1 MTTSENSEGMHSR
14 DEILAGEYVL
24 GVLPFEKRREVE
36 RRMQDD
42 RVFAQLV
49 HRWESEFSDFNV
61 DYEEQAPSAAI
72 LARIEERL
80 FGSKTSNANGS
91 LWSSASF
98 WRWIS
103 VATSAAAVA
112 AIVYAAFPE
121 KWQGTAQLV
130 AELST
135 TDSQVNLLA
144 SYDAET
150 GRMHIIPVATGKA
163 DEKSLE
169 LWLVM
174 DGGKTRSLGVFQP
187 GTNGDLIIPADMRN
201 NISEGTTFA
210 ISVEPFGGSPTGQA
224 TGPVIA
230 IGTARRQL

>member
-1 MTTSENSEGMHSR
+1 MTTGEQSDGMHSR
-14 DEILAGEYVL
+14 DEVLAGEYVL
-24 GVLPFEKRREVE
+24 GVLPIEKRHEVE
-36 RRMQDD
+36 RRLQDD
-42 RVFAQLV
+42 KAFAQLV
-49 HRWESEFSDFNV
+49 QRWEMEFSDFNA
-61 DYEEQAPSAAI
+61 DYEEQMPGATV

-80 FGSKTSNANGS
+80 FGRRDIHANGS

-103 VATSAAAVA
+103 VATSATAVA
-112 AIVYAAFPE
+112 AVVYAAFPDR
-121 KWQGTAQLV
+121 WQGTTPLV
-130 AELST
+130 AELAT

-144 SYDAET
+144 SYDAES
-150 GRMHIIPVATGKA
+150 GRMRIVPVATGKI

-187 GTNGDLIIPADMRN
+187 GANGDLIIPADMRG
-201 NISEGTTFA
+201 NIGEGTTFA

-230 IGTARRQL
+230 VGTARHL

>member
-1 MTTSENSEGMHSR
+1 MTTGEQSGGKHSR
-14 DEILAGEYVL
+14 DDILAGEYVL
-24 GVLPFEKRREVE
+24 GVLPLEKRRELE

-42 RVFAQLV
+42 SAFAQLV
-49 HRWESEFSDFNV
+49 QRWEAEFSDFNA
-61 DYEEQAPSAAI
+61 DYEEHVPSATV
-72 LARIEERL
+72 LERIEQRL
-80 FGSKTSNANGS
+80 FGSKAVNTNGS
-91 LWSSASF
+91 LWNSASL

-103 VATSAAAVA
+103 VATSATAVA
-112 AIVYAAFPE
+112 AVVYAAFPE
-121 KWQGTAQLV
+121 KRQGTAPLV
-130 AELST
+130 AELAT

-144 SYDAET
+144 SYDAES
-150 GRMHIIPVATGKA
+150 GRMRIVPVATGKT

-201 NISEGTTFA
+201 SITEGTTFA

-230 IGTARRQL
+230 VGTARWG

>member
-1 MTTSENSEGMHSR
+1 MTTGDHSGGMHSR

-24 GVLPFEKRREVE
+24 GVLPLEKRREVE
-36 RRMQDD
+36 QRIQGD

-49 HRWESEFSDFNV
+49 QRWETEFSDFNA
-61 DYEEQAPSAAI
+61 DYQDETPSAAI
-72 LARIEERL
+72 LARIQERL
-80 FGSKTSNANGS
+80 FGSRAVNTNGT
-91 LWSSASF
+91 LWNSASF

-103 VATSAAAVA
+103 VATSATAVA
-112 AIVYAAFPE
+112 AVVYAAFPE
-121 KWQGTAQLV
+121 QRDGTSPLV
-130 AELST
+130 AELAT

-144 SYDAET
+144 SYDAES
-150 GRMHIIPVATGKA
+150 GRMRIVPVATGKT

-187 GTNGDLIIPADMRN
+187 GTNGDLVIPADMRGD
-201 NISEGTTFA
+201 IKEGTTFA

-230 IGTARRQL
+230 VGTARWG

>member
-1 MTTSENSEGMHSR
+1 MTTGEHSDGMHSR
-14 DEILAGEYVL
+14 DEVLAGEYVL
-24 GVLPFEKRREVE
+24 GVLPIEKRREVE

-42 RVFAQLV
+42 KAFAQLV
-49 HRWESEFSDFNV
+49 QRWEMEFSDFNAE
-61 DYEEQAPSAAI
+61 YEEQMPGATV

-80 FGSKTSNANGS
+80 FGRQDINTNGS

-103 VATSAAAVA
+103 VATSATAVA
-112 AIVYAAFPE
+112 AVVYAAFPE
-121 KWQGTAQLV
+121 KWQDTTPLV
-130 AELST
+130 AELAT

-144 SYDAET
+144 SYDAES
-150 GRMHIIPVATGKA
+150 GRMRIVPVATGKI

-187 GTNGDLIIPADMRN
+187 GANGDLIIPADMRG

-230 IGTARRQL
+230 VGTARHL

>member
-1 MTTSENSEGMHSR
+1 MTAGEQSGGMHGR

-24 GVLPFEKRREVE
+24 GVLPLGKRRELE

-42 RVFAQLV
+42 KVVAQLV
-49 HRWESEFSDFNV
+49 QRWEAEFSDFNA
-61 DYEEQAPSAAI
+61 DYEEQLPSAAV

-80 FGSKTSNANGS
+80 FGTRNVNANGS
-91 LWSSASF
+91 LWNSASF
-98 WRWIS
+98 WRWLS

-121 KWQGTAQLV
+121 RWQGAAPLV

-144 SYDAET
+144 SYDAES
-150 GRMHIIPVATGKA
+150 GRMRIVPVATGKT

-187 GTNGDLIIPADMRN
+187 GTNGDLIIPADMRG
-201 NISEGTTFA
+201 NITEGTTFA

-230 IGTARRQL
+230 VGTARRG

>member
-1 MTTSENSEGMHSR
+1 MTTGEHSDRMHSR
-14 DEILAGEYVL
+14 DEVLAGEYVL
-24 GVLPFEKRREVE
+24 GVLPIEKRREVE

-42 RVFAQLV
+42 KAFAQLV
-49 HRWESEFSDFNV
+49 QRWEMEFSDFNAE
-61 DYEEQAPSAAI
+61 YEEQMPGATV

-80 FGSKTSNANGS
+80 FGRQDINTNGS

-103 VATSAAAVA
+103 VATSATAVA
-112 AIVYAAFPE
+112 AVVYAAFPE
-121 KWQGTAQLV
+121 KWQDTTPLV
-130 AELST
+130 AELAT

-144 SYDAET
+144 SYDAES
-150 GRMHIIPVATGKA
+150 GRMRIVPVATGKI

-187 GTNGDLIIPADMRN
+187 GANGDLIIPADMRG

-230 IGTARRQL
+230 VGTARHL

>member
-1 MTTSENSEGMHSR
+1 MTTSENSGGMHSR

-24 GVLPFEKRREVE
+24 GVLPIEKRRELE
-36 RRMQDD
+36 RRMLDD
-42 RVFAQLV
+42 KVFAQLV
-49 HRWESEFSDFNV
+49 QRWESEFSDFNAE
-61 DYEEQAPSAAI
+61 YEEQVPSATV

-80 FGSKTSNANGS
+80 FGSKTSTTNGS

-103 VATSAAAVA
+103 VATSATAVA
-112 AIVYAAFPE
+112 AIVYAAFPDQ
-121 KWQGTAQLV
+121 WQGTAPLV

-144 SYDAET
+144 SYDAES
-150 GRMHIIPVATGKA
+150 GRMHIVPVATGKA

-187 GTNGDLIIPADMRN
+187 GTNGDLIIPADMRST
-201 NISEGTTFA
+201 IAEGTTFA

>member
-1 MTTSENSEGMHSR
+1 MTTGDQSGGMHTR

-24 GVLPFEKRREVE
+24 GVLPLEKRGEVE
-36 RRMQDD
+36 RRIQDEEA
-42 RVFAQLV
+42 FAQLV
-49 HRWESEFSDFNV
+49 QRWETEFSDFNAE
-61 DYEEQAPSAAI
+61 YQEQTPSPTV

-80 FGSKTSNANGS
+80 FGSRAVNTNGS
-91 LWSSASF
+91 LWNSAPF

-103 VATSAAAVA
+103 VATSATAVA
-112 AIVYAAFPE
+112 AVVYAAFPD
-121 KWQGTAQLV
+121 QRPDTTPLV
-130 AELST
+130 AELAT

-144 SYDAET
+144 SYEAES
-150 GRMHIIPVATGKA
+150 GRMRIVPVATGKR

-187 GTNGDLIIPADMRN
+187 GTNGDLIIPADMRGT
-201 NISEGTTFA
+201 ITDGTTFA

-230 IGTARRQL
+230 VGTARHL

>member
-1 MTTSENSEGMHSR
+1 MTPSEHSEGMQSR
-14 DEILAGEYVL
+14 DDVLAGEYVL
-24 GVLPFEKRREVE
+24 GVLPIEKRRELE
-36 RRMQDD
+36 GRMLEDK
-42 RVFAQLV
+42 VFARLV
-49 HRWESEFSDFNV
+49 QRWETEFSGFNTE
-61 DYEEQAPSAAI
+61 YGEHAPGPAV

-80 FGSKTSNANGS
+80 FGRKEANAGS
-91 LWSSASF
+91 GLWNSASL

-103 VATSAAAVA
+103 VATSATAVA
-112 AIVYAAFPE
+112 AVVYAAFPE
-121 KWQGTAQLV
+121 QWQGSTPLV
-130 AELST
+130 AELAT

-144 SYDAET
+144 SYDRES
-150 GRMHIIPVATGKA
+150 GRMRIVPVATGRN

-187 GTNGDLIIPADMRN
+187 GANGDLIIPADMRG
-201 NISEGTTFA
+201 NIGEGATFA

-230 IGTARRQL
+230 VGTARHL

>member
-1 MTTSENSEGMHSR
+1 MTTGDQSGGMHAR

-24 GVLPFEKRREVE
+24 GVLSLEKRREVE
-36 RRMQDD
+36 RRIQDEEA
-42 RVFAQLV
+42 FAQLV
-49 HRWESEFSDFNV
+49 RRWEAEFSDFNAE
-61 DYEEQAPSAAI
+61 YQEQTPSATVF
-72 LARIEERL
+72 ARIEERL
-80 FGSKTSNANGS
+80 FGSRAVNTNGS
-91 LWSSASF
+91 LWNSASF

-103 VATSAAAVA
+103 VATSATAVA
-112 AIVYAAFPE
+112 AVVYAAFPDQ
-121 KWQGTAQLV
+121 WQGTAPLV
-130 AELST
+130 AELAT

-144 SYDAET
+144 SYDTES
-150 GRMHIIPVATGKA
+150 GRMHIVPVATGKT

-187 GTNGDLIIPADMRN
+187 GTNGDLIIPADMRG
-201 NISEGTTFA
+201 NITDGTTFA

-230 IGTARRQL
+230 VGTARHL

>member
-1 MTTSENSEGMHSR
+1 MTTGEHSDGMHSR

-24 GVLPFEKRREVE
+24 GVLPIEKRRELE
-36 RRMQDD
+36 RRMENDKA
-42 RVFAQLV
+42 FAQLV
-49 HRWESEFSDFNV
+49 QRWEMEFSDFNA
-61 DYEEQAPSAAI
+61 DYEEQMPGATV

-80 FGSKTSNANGS
+80 FGRRDINTNGS

-103 VATSAAAVA
+103 VATSATAVA
-112 AIVYAAFPE
+112 AVVYAAFPDR
-121 KWQGTAQLV
+121 WQDTTPLV
-130 AELST
+130 AELAT

-144 SYDAET
+144 SYDAES
-150 GRMHIIPVATGKA
+150 GRMRIVPVATGKT

-187 GTNGDLIIPADMRN
+187 GANGDLIIPADMRG

-230 IGTARRQL
+230 VGTARHL